1 MNACVYAK
9 QKINMALTEFF
20 NNCCQTHNLG
30 RAFILI
36 EHNSSEANGQII
48 HYHEVLA
55 ARLIKRTV
63 VMLQKNVTELS

>member
-1 MNACVYAK
+1 
-9 QKINMALTEFF
+9 MALTEFF
-20 NNCCQTHNLG
+20 NNCCQTHKLG

-48 HYHEVLA
+48 QYHEVLA

-63 VMLQKNVTELS
+63 AMLQTSLNYLKLFSVGSNKLC